1 MNKGLTIFVVAVVAA
16 IVFCFLVP
24 HVLLP
29 SLGIG
34 MGLPVISVPGEQ
46 IPGTPVTNTL
56 VGTFLADIVV
66 LTFAFFAVRNIKQ
79 VPGRVQSVFEMLVQ
93 FLDNL
98 ARSVA
103 GPASRRIFPLAA
115 TIFLFVL
122 VANWLELVPGVD
134 SIGVMECAKVGQS
147 GYGANGIALEVRRS
161 LYPGKPASAEDLET
175 CEKVARG
182 ESLTAEQQ
190 TRANLTAK
198 LDANSKAV
206 LTTEEKGLVTTDA
219 NGNQLP
225 KQALRPN
232 LHVVTSFVRAAA
244 TDLNLTLALAIIA
257 FFAIQYFGIQGQGG
271 KYFYKFINLPALEN
285 IGNPKKPLNG
295 FLGPID
301 FAVGFLEIIS
311 ELAKILSFGF
321 RLFGNI
327 FAGQVLL
334 FVMTFLVATL
344 LPVIFYGL
352 ELFVGVIQAFVFA
365 MLLLVFSAMAMAGHH
380 DEGEHAPDP
389 AEQHGEVAVH

>member
-1 MNKGLTIFVVAVVAA
+1 MSKGLTIFVVALVAA
-16 IVFCFLVP
+16 IVFCFFVP
-24 HVLLP
+24 NVLLP
-29 SLGIG
+29 SLHIG
-34 MGLPVISVPGEQ
+34 MALPVISVPGEQ

-56 VGTFLADIVV
+56 VGTILADIIV
-66 LTFAFFAVRNIKQ
+66 LLFAFMATRNVKE
-79 VPGRVQSVFEMLVQ
+79 VPGRLQSVFEMLVQ

-122 VANWLELVPGVD
+122 VANWLELIPGVD
-134 SIGVMECAKVGQS
+134 SIGVMECAKVSQS
-147 GYGANGIALEVRRS
+147 GYAANGALLDVRRS
-161 LYPGKPASAEDLET
+161 LYPGKPATHEDFEA
-175 CEKVARG
+175 CEKVGHG
-182 ESLTAEQQ
+182 EILSDEEQL
-190 TRANLTAK
+190 RANVTAK
-198 LDANSKAV
+198 LDEDPKAV
-206 LTTEEKGLVTTDA
+206 LAAEEKALVTTD
-219 NGNQLP
+219 NTG
-225 KQALRPN
+225 KQTIKTPLRPN

-244 TDLNLTLALAIIA
+244 TDLNMTLALAIIA

-271 KYFYKFINLPALEN
+271 KYFYKFINIPALEN

-380 DEGEHAPDP
+380 EESDHAEP
-389 AEQHGEVAVH
+389 ASEQHGEVAVH